1 MKISKIFLSVFL
13 VGFLLFGFLYVWNG
27 IQYGKKKAVWEAEVE
42 RLDVHIATLEAE
54 VEASMD
60 SADTWRDRAFEKVE
74 EATELE
80 VELQEAKRQ
89 HAVSLA
95 RIAELT
101 PTELVLR
108 TRIMLGAS
116 EDEVVLTPEGVVFSL
131 DITRTLLTQLENYD
145 FVISQQVPGMEQAA
159 AKWKGAFKD
168 KDKKAIDLRKANTFL
183 LLELEEWKKKYKGE
197 YDLRIDA
204 ERKGSLFSTQNLVMG
219 AVVAAVVW
227 GIILFMK

>member
-168 KDKKAIDLRKANTFL
+168 KDKEAIDLRKANTFL